1 MAQNGKTDERIS
13 RDTLALIIGGL
24 FVLALVFAAYTYF
37 NRGRNISETF
47 TNRLED
53 ILTDDTER
61 DGEST
66 GSESAE
72 GGDQGTKDTGTTPG
86 TGGPTEEWIATNY
99 VQGDIK
105 SGEYTVLRGDTL
117 WEIAEAVY
125 GDGTQWTRILEA
137 NSSKVGYLPNGQQA
151 LIITGQ
157 VLVIP

>member
-37 NRGRNISETF
+37 NRGRDISETF

-99 VQGDIK
+99 V
-105 SGEYTVLRGDTL
+105 

>member
-53 ILTDDTER
+53 ILTDDTEK
-61 DGEST
+61 DV
-66 GSESAE
+66 AE
-72 GGDQGTKDTGTTPG
+72 GGDQATDGTGTTPG
-86 TGGPTEEWIATNY
+86 TGGPAEVWVATDY
-99 VQGDIK
+99 EQGDIK

-137 NSSKVGYLPNGQQA
+137 NSSNVGYLPNGQQA

-157 VLVIP
+157 ILVIP